1 MASSQ
6 SKHPAAVAIELPA
19 NPSRN
24 AVVREGYLPV
34 SEFAADRSG
43 AAAPWG
49 DDLPVP
55 IPAGMLTYVHPDDH
69 ATASHH

>member
-6 SKHPAAVAIELPA
+6 RKTHSSTEIDIPAVR
-19 NPSRN
+19 SRN
-24 AVVREGYLPV
+24 AVVPQGRLPV

-49 DDLPVP
+49 DDIGAP
-55 IPAGMLTYVHPDDH
+55 IPAGMLTYVHPDEH
-69 ATASHH
+69 AAPAHH